1 MRIIGSSSMPGGG
14 EGMPGIPGIPGMGGV
29 AVPGW
34 SKPSIIWR
42 SWASDMLLSAGGGTR
57 AVVWGW

>member
-1 MRIIGSSSMPGGG
+1 
-14 EGMPGIPGIPGMGGV
+14 MGGV